1 MWTYVY
7 IQIIYLRPRVH
18 MHTQENLWC
27 PSTLWQMLQNLEPKY
42 RVSIFLSWPLEV
54 RLGPPIQGGHWKK
67 SGGGVR
73 HLQPEAPKRQC
84 SVLQKL
90 VLRWGC
96 LRWKQ
101 STLGV
106 QSKSSHT
113 QSRLDLKKKKKICVK
128 ALRFCYRGKT
138 PCFPVI
144 ANLNTRPREKM
155 LKRPSCDPRS
165 PRESRPWLNLG
176 LLSPAWF
183 SSPCSTRYSLL
194 QWKHPHAIRKS

>member
-113 QSRLDLKKKKKICVK
+113 QSRLDLKKKKKSV
-128 ALRFCYRGKT
+128 LRHWDFVTVAKPPASRSLQTWIQGQERRCWNDLAVTQGHHGNRGHGW
-138 PCFPVI
+138 I
-144 ANLNTRPREKM
+144 
-155 LKRPSCDPRS
+155 
-165 PRESRPWLNLG
+165 
-176 LLSPAWF
+176 
-183 SSPCSTRYSLL
+183 
-194 QWKHPHAIRKS
+194 